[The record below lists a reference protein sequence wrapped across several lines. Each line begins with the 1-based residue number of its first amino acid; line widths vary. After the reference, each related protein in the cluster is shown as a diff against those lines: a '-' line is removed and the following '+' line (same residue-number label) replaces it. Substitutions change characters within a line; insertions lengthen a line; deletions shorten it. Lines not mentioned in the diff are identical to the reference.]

1 MQYIIYIYIYIYIC
15 VYIIYIYIYIYIYI
29 VKSCNTSV
37 TTETKLLLNEVR
49 KKIFFVA

>member
-1 MQYIIYIYIYIYIC
+1 MYNAIYNIYIYIYLCIYN
-15 VYIIYIYIYIYIYI
+15 IYIYIYIYI

>member
-1 MQYIIYIYIYIYIC
+1 MQYIIYIYIYIC
-15 VYIIYIYIYIYIYI
+15 VYIIYIYIYIYI